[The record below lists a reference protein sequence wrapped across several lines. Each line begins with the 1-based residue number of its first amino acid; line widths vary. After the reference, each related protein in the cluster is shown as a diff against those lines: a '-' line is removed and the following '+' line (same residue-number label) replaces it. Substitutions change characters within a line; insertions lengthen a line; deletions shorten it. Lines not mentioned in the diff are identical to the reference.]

1 MQIEEV
7 FEEYM
12 DALVTVELAVEFAVR
27 DRRGPNTVIRQCWR
41 NVKPRMINRTVIGIF
56 DGVCKQPFPDGALK
70 MLRRQLEMIADEK

>member
-27 DRRGPNTVIRQCWR
+27 DRRGPNTVIRQC
-41 NVKPRMINRTVIGIF
+41 
-56 DGVCKQPFPDGALK
+56 
-70 MLRRQLEMIADEK
+70 